1 MQSIDLR
8 ETYAYRTSKK
18 LICKKD
24 IKYKYNKTY
33 IDLQDFINLYKTCTV
48 KPYSFLVID
57 TTLASDNLLR
67 FRKNLLEII

>member
-24 IKYKYNKTY
+24 IKYINIIKHILTFKT
-33 IDLQDFINLYKTCTV
+33 L
-48 KPYSFLVID
+48 
-57 TTLASDNLLR
+57 
-67 FRKNLLEII
+67 